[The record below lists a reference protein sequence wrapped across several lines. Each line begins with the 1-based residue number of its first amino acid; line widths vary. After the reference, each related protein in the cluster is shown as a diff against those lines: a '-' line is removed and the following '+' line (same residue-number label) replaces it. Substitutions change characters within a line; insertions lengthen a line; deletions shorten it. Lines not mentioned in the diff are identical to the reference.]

1 MIRNGSY
8 PGKENPAMTITDH
21 LRALERIE
29 YAESQMPFCVC
40 GRPMTPAG
48 RPDGIWLECT
58 SRTERSSSRIGRILS
73 TLSDTGHS
81 SRLIIE
87 ADAAA

>member
-1 MIRNGSY
+1 
-8 PGKENPAMTITDH
+8 MTITDH
-21 LRALERIE
+21 VNALERIE

-58 SRTERSSSRIGRILS
+58 SLSEPNGSRIGRFLS
-73 TLSDTGHS
+73 TLSDGGHS

>member
-1 MIRNGSY
+1 MT
-8 PGKENPAMTITDH
+8 PTEN
-21 LRALERIE
+21 LNALKRIE

-40 GRPMTPAG
+40 GRPMTPVG

-58 SRTERSSSRIGRILS
+58 SRTEPSRSPIVRVLS
-73 TLSDTGHS
+73 TLSGTAHS
-81 SRLIIE
+81 RRLIIE

>member
-1 MIRNGSY
+1 
-8 PGKENPAMTITDH
+8 MTITDN
-21 LRALERIE
+21 LNALKRIE
-29 YAESQMPFCVC
+29 YAESQMPFCIC

-58 SRTERSSSRIGRILS
+58 SRTEPSGSRIGRILS

-81 SRLIIE
+81 RRLIIE

>member
-1 MIRNGSY
+1 
-8 PGKENPAMTITDH
+8 MTITDNVN
-21 LRALERIE
+21 ALERIE

-58 SRTERSSSRIGRILS
+58 SRSEPSGSRIERFLS
-73 TLSDTGHS
+73 TLSDRGHS

>member
-1 MIRNGSY
+1 MNIVDNV
-8 PGKENPAMTITDH
+8 N
-21 LRALERIE
+21 ALERIE
-29 YAESQMPFCVC
+29 YAEHQMPFCVC

-58 SRTERSSSRIGRILS
+58 SRTEPSGSRIGRILS
-73 TLSDTGHS
+73 SLWDTGHS

-87 ADAAA
+87 AAAA